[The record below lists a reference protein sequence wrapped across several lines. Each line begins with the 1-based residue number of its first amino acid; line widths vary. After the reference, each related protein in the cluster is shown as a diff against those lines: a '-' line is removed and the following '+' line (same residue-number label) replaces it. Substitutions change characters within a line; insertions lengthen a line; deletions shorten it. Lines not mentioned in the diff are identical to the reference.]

1 MVVIL
6 LTASEIRKLSREE
19 IEKKIRDSKSELLD
33 LRMRLATGTLE
44 NPSKIDVIKKDVAR
58 MMTVLNEMKR
68 EVEGGNK

>member
-1 MVVIL
+1 M
-6 LTASEIRKLSREE
+6 TASEIRKLSREE

-33 LRMRLATGTLE
+33 LRMKLATGTLE

-68 EVEGGNK
+68 EVEGGSK

>member
-33 LRMRLATGTLE
+33 LRMKLATGTLE

-68 EVEGGNK
+68 EVEGGSK

>member
-33 LRMRLATGTLE
+33 LRMKLATGTLE